1 MVLAPFGESRLVV
14 QLEEKSL
21 AKLSLGQ
28 KAVATLRRIQAQ

>member
-1 MVLAPFGESRLVV
+1 MVLAPIGEIRLVV
-14 QLEEKSL
+14 QIDEKKL